1 MTQTPGTDGSEV
13 RQTRQFIKRMGVYA
27 VKKTAVLVM
36 LALLASAPGWAAF
49 TLGTDITVWDGL
61 GAKPVSGHGEDNETE
76 PGTVQGQEWDLEGF
90 FLTSD
95 NVLQLV
101 GGYNFY
107 GGIMYGNDL
116 IMPGDLFID
125 VDGLFGSRD
134 HGSHMGYEYAVS
146 WVNVANTV
154 GNNSPEKAT
163 VYKLGRGVELLSVTD
178 ITDSDPWKL
187 GDSGVKPGRVD
198 VQNSV
203 TYTPDVRSLDE
214 VSLWNGR
221 GVHNIVEFDLNWLI
235 DDMKDEEWWTG
246 EINVHYTYQCG
257 NDLIKGSGSLVLP
270 DDPGVVI
277 PEPAS
282 ITLMGLG
289 IAAVAVSRLRKAA

>member
-1 MTQTPGTDGSEV
+1 M
-13 RQTRQFIKRMGVYA
+13 
-27 VKKTAVLVM
+27 
-36 LALLASAPGWAAF
+36 
-49 TLGTDITVWDGL
+49 
-61 GAKPVSGHGEDNETE
+61 
-76 PGTVQGQEWDLEGF
+76 
-90 FLTSD
+90 
-95 NVLQLV
+95 
-101 GGYNFY
+101 
-107 GGIMYGNDL
+107 
-116 IMPGDLFID
+116 
-125 VDGLFGSRD
+125 
-134 HGSHMGYEYAVS
+134 
-146 WVNVANTV
+146 
-154 GNNSPEKAT
+154 
-163 VYKLGRGVELLSVTD
+163 TD

-187 GDSGVKPGRVD
+187 GNKGVKPGRVD

-203 TYTPDVRSLDE
+203 TYTPDVRHLDE

-246 EINVHYTYQCG
+246 EINVHYTYECG
-257 NDLIKGSGSLVLP
+257 NDLIKGSGTLVLP